1 MKDLFLC
8 NGQPLSLVVLAG
20 GSSRRMQWDKAL
32 LPAPEGTLI
41 EHILNQLEER
51 FDEVLISVSN
61 AENFVFLKRTLVID
75 EKPGEGP
82 MMGIKTAL
90 QASRHEKNF
99 VIACDIPNIHHGFLT
114 QLILEAKKAD
124 IALPVS
130 PGGRLEP
137 LFAVYSKTI
146 FPLMEELLEKGI
158 FSLLPLF
165 ERCKVRY
172 VQMRESTW
180 FKNLNTPREYEAFL
194 KRASRWVSK

>member
-1 MKDLFLC
+1 VKDLFLC
-8 NGQPLSLVVLAG
+8 NGQRLSLVVLAG

-41 EHILNQLEER
+41 EYILHQLEDR

-61 AENFVFLKRTLVID
+61 VDNFVFLKRTLVID
-75 EKPGEGP
+75 EKEGKGP

-90 QASRHEKNF
+90 QSSRNEKSF
-99 VIACDIPNIHHGFLT
+99 VIACDIPNIHLGFLT
-114 QLILEAKKAD
+114 KLILEAEKAD
-124 IALPVS
+124 VALPVS
-130 PGGRLEP
+130 SGGRLEP
-137 LFAVYSKTI
+137 LFAVYSKAI
-146 FPLMEELLEKGI
+146 FSLMEELLEKGI

-172 VQMRESTW
+172 VPMRESTW

-194 KRASRWVSK
+194 KQQSRWVSK

>member
-1 MKDLFLC
+1 VKDLFLC
-8 NGQPLSLVVLAG
+8 NGQSLSLVVLAG
-20 GSSRRMQWDKAL
+20 GTSRRMQCDKAL
-32 LPAPEGTLI
+32 LPAPKGTLI

-90 QASRHEKNF
+90 QASRNEKNF
-99 VIACDIPNIHHGFLT
+99 VIACDIPNIHIGFLT
-114 QLILEAKKAD
+114 KLILDAKKVD

-194 KRASRWVSK
+194 KRESECVSK